1 MSYYKQFAEMLG
13 LELEQEFSLVT
24 NNGEKANSNTY
35 KITEEGISYRVPK
48 SEVWL
53 SEPTST
59 YEYILSGDYKVVPKP
74 LKPKK
79 GETYWYYIDAKRV
92 DWTYW
97 NSKLFDLLNW
107 KMGNCFRTEEEA
119 ETKGKEI
126 VGQLKKEF
134 EEA

>member
-1 MSYYKQFAEMLG
+1 MNYYKQFAEMLG
-13 LELEQEFSLVT
+13 LELEQEFNLTDTDGKKINYAS
-24 NNGEKANSNTY
+24 Y
-35 KITEEGISYRVPK
+35 KITENGLYFKGTTNGSWW
-48 SEVWL
+48 SE
-53 SEPTST
+53 TS
-59 YEYILSGDYKVVPKP
+59 IFLKNLLSGDYKAVPKT

-107 KMGNCFRTEEEA
+107 KIGNCFRTEEEA
-119 ETKGKEI
+119 ENKGKEI
-126 VGQLKKEF
+126 VGQLKKEY